1 MNPTF
6 LNIILTI
13 IIAFIIGFAIFYI
26 VKSFKSG
33 KKCIG
38 CPEGCSCV
46 NKKKQIENNDW
57 NSCNFEPVNTYI
69 NVQSSQEYNCN
80 YCNSCKNHK

>member
-6 LNIILTI
+6 LNIILTV

-38 CPEGCSCV
+38 CPDGCSCGSK
-46 NKKKQIENNDW
+46 NKQIENNDW
-57 NSCNFEPVNTYI
+57 NSCNFEPVDTYI
-69 NVQSSQEYNCN
+69 KVQGSQEHNCSC
-80 YCNSCKNHK
+80 CNSCKNHK

>member
-6 LNIILTI
+6 LNIILTV
-13 IIAFIIGFAIFYI
+13 IIAFIIGFAIFYM

-38 CPEGCSCV
+38 CPEGCSCATK
-46 NKKKQIENNDW
+46 NKQIENNDW
-57 NSCNFEPVNTYI
+57 NSCIFEPVDTYI
-69 NVQSSQEYNCN
+69 KVQGSQEHICSC
-80 YCNSCKNHK
+80 CNSCKK